1 MASKAKAPQSPSLQ
15 ATDALPPDAS
25 KKPVNKPPLLFK
37 QTQKIIDAIEQNLGG
52 TLVTYWNA
60 PGGSVCQNDVVGFYE
75 FLRGM
80 KGKDG
85 KPAAK
90 VDTLYLFI
98 KSSGG
103 DGTASLRIVHLLRQH
118 AKRVVVLAPME
129 CVSAATMI
137 ALGANEIRMGP
148 LAYLS
153 AVDTSL
159 RHALSPV
166 DKDNDRVSV
175 SQNELSRILNVWDR
189 EAQRGRVAAN
199 SSAKK
204 RGDVPG
210 LTEQLNPYSAIF
222 EHIHPLVI
230 GAVDRASSLSI
241 RLCDEI
247 MSYHMT
253 DAKKRQAISAALNA
267 DYPSHAYPIT
277 VREAKRVGL
286 NVTELGAELNE
297 LLIALN
303 EAYSE
308 MGQRAVTDFDERNY
322 HDNEVLNIIEG
333 RDAQVYFQSDRDWH
347 YRTEER
353 RWISLNDNSSWRK
366 AANVGG
372 KMVQSVFH
380 IR

>member
-1 MASKAKAPQSPSLQ
+1 MNRK
-15 ATDALPPDAS
+15 TENTPDAPHPPAAAVP
-25 KKPVNKPPLLFK
+25 KKAINKPPLLFK
-37 QTQKIIDAIEQNLGG
+37 QTQKVISAIEQQLQGS
-52 TLVTYWNA
+52 LVTYWNG

-80 KGKDG
+80 KTLKG
-85 KPAAK
+85 KPGEK

-118 AKRVVVLAPME
+118 AKRVVVLAPLE

-189 EAQRGRVAAN
+189 EALKGGTAGTASKGGSVAD
-199 SSAKK
+199 K
-204 RGDVPG
+204 
-210 LTEQLNPYSAIF
+210 LNPYAAIF

-247 MSYHMT
+247 LSYHMT
-253 DAKKRQAISAALNA
+253 DAKKRKAISAALNA

-277 VREAKRVGL
+277 VREAQRVGL
-286 NVTELGAELNE
+286 NVKELDAGLNE
-297 LLIALN
+297 LLIELN

-366 AANVGG
+366 AATVNG